1 MMGRL
6 LKYFGQDGLAHI
18 LVSLVLCAVLG
29 VFLPL
34 WAAVLVTLAV
44 GVLKELIWDK
54 LLKKGT
60 PEWKDILADVLG
72 IILGGSLYLLI
83 QI

>member
-1 MMGRL
+1 MRKILNYLGT
-6 LKYFGQDGLAHI
+6 DGLLH
-18 LVSLVLCAVLG
+18 LGVSLILCQIIAI
-29 VFLPL
+29 FLPI
-34 WAAVLVTLAV
+34 WAAVIISLAV

-60 PEWKDILADVLG
+60 PEWKDILADALG

>member
-1 MMGRL
+1 MRKILNYIGT
-6 LKYFGQDGLAHI
+6 DGLFH
-18 LVSLVLCAVLG
+18 LGVSLILCQIIAI
-29 VFLPL
+29 FLPI
-34 WAAVLVTLAV
+34 WAAVLISLAV

-54 LLKKGT
+54 FLKKGT
-60 PEWKDILADVLG
+60 PEWKDILADALG

>member
-1 MMGRL
+1 MRKILNYLGT
-6 LKYFGQDGLAHI
+6 DGLLH
-18 LVSLVLCAVLG
+18 LGVSLILCQIIAI
-29 VFLPL
+29 FLPI
-34 WAAVLVTLAV
+34 WAAVLISLAV
-44 GVLKELIWDK
+44 CVLKELIWDK

-60 PEWKDILADVLG
+60 PEWKDILADALG

>member
-1 MMGRL
+1 MRKILNYLGT
-6 LKYFGQDGLAHI
+6 DGLLH
-18 LVSLVLCAVLG
+18 LGVSLILCLIIAI
-29 VFLPL
+29 FLPI
-34 WAAVLVTLAV
+34 WAAVLISLAV

-60 PEWKDILADVLG
+60 PEWKDILADALG

>member
-1 MMGRL
+1 MREILNYLGT
-6 LKYFGQDGLAHI
+6 DGLLH
-18 LVSLVLCAVLG
+18 LGVSLILCQIIAI
-29 VFLPL
+29 FLPI
-34 WAAVLVTLAV
+34 WAAVFISLAV

-54 LLKKGT
+54 FLKRGT
-60 PEWKDILADVLG
+60 PEWKDILADALG